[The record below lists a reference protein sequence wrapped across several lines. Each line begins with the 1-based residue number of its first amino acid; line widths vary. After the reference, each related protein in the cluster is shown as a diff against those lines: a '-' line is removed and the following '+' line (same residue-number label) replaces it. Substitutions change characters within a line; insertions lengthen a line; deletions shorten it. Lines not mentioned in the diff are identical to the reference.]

1 MRLFFDIFAIRTL
14 HASDQLH
21 KGWVRRL
28 YFLDKKNSIFTHQ
41 ICHSDVTLKD
51 KITADMSL
59 NTQILIAAILGIA
72 FGFLLSVF
80 PQSSFFTSS
89 LYGLGIISSIFIG
102 LLKMLLI
109 PLIFSS
115 IVVGVSNLQ
124 AGGQLGKVWKIT
136 VACCVTTTILA
147 LILGIGCA
155 HLFDVGKGVDIALF
169 QNDMNQYQTPDT
181 LTPTSFFTNFIQN
194 TLINPF
200 KAFAEGNVLAVVVF
214 ALFIGVALVHGGER
228 FKAVRQLAAQFFE
241 IMMLMIRWVMKLAPL
256 GIFALLAK
264 LIATEDLSVLSRL
277 AEFAVVVTGTTIF
290 HGAVVLPL
298 LLWIFGK
305 MDPVTFF
312 KGTRAALI
320 TAFATSSSSATM
332 PLSMKCAQENLKV
345 SPATAGFVIPLGT
358 QLNMD
363 GTALYEAAAAL
374 FVANLIGLDLSLG
387 QQLIVCLTAMIA
399 SLGAPGI
406 PSAGMVTMIMVLQSV
421 GLPAEAIAILL
432 PIDRLLDTV
441 RTVVNVQGDMMIS
454 VVVDRHTR
462 ETVTEPNS

>member
-1 MRLFFDIFAIRTL
+1 MLDSAQLAWHSAKQDDITIYAP
-14 HASDQLH
+14 
-21 KGWVRRL
+21 
-28 YFLDKKNSIFTHQ
+28 
-41 ICHSDVTLKD
+41 
-51 KITADMSL
+51 MSS
-59 NTQILIAAILGIA
+59 NTQILVAAILGVL
-72 FGFLLSVF
+72 FGFLLNLLPGSAF
-80 PQSSFFTSS
+80 YDGS
-89 LYGLGIISSIFIG
+89 LYGLSIASSIFIG

-124 AGGQLGKVWKIT
+124 ASGQLSRVWKIT
-136 VACCVTTTILA
+136 LLCCVTTTTLA
-147 LILGIGCA
+147 LILGLACA
-155 HLFDVGKGVDIALF
+155 HLFEVGKGVDVRLF
-169 QNDMNQYQTPDT
+169 QDAMSQHQTPDT
-181 LTPTSFFTNFIQN
+181 LTPSSFFTNFIQN

-214 ALFIGVALVHGGER
+214 ALFVGVALVKGGEQFR
-228 FKAVRQLAAQFFE
+228 TVRRLSHQFFD
-241 IMMLMIRWVMKLAPL
+241 IMMLMIGWVMKLAPL

-264 LIATEDLSVLSRL
+264 LIATEDVTVLSRL

-290 HGAVVLPL
+290 HGLVVLPL
-298 LLWIFGK
+298 LLWLFGK
-305 MDPVTFF
+305 MNPVTFF

-345 SPATAGFVIPLGT
+345 RPQTAGFVIPLGT

-374 FVANLIGLDLSLG
+374 FIANLMGLDLTLG
-387 QQLIVCLTAMIA
+387 QQLVVCATAMIA

-454 VVVDRHTR
+454 VVVDRYTR
-462 ETVTEPNS
+462 DDEITTQS

>member
-1 MRLFFDIFAIRTL
+1 M
-14 HASDQLH
+14 
-21 KGWVRRL
+21 
-28 YFLDKKNSIFTHQ
+28 N
-41 ICHSDVTLKD
+41 
-51 KITADMSL
+51 L
-59 NTQILIAAILGIA
+59 NTQILFAAILGVV
-72 FGFLLSVF
+72 FGFLLNAF
-80 PQSSFFTSS
+80 PETEFVEHS
-89 LYGLGIISSIFIG
+89 LYGLGILSSIFIG

-124 AGGQLGKVWKIT
+124 AGGQFGRVWKIT
-136 VACCVTTTILA
+136 VLCCLTTTTLA
-147 LILGIGCA
+147 LILGLACA
-155 HLFDVGKGVDIALF
+155 HLFEVGKGVDIAMF
-169 QNDMNQYQTPDT
+169 QTQMQNHQTPDT
-181 LTPTSFFTNFIQN
+181 LTPASFLTNFIQN

-200 KAFAEGNVLAVVVF
+200 KAFSDGNVLAVVIF
-214 ALFIGVALVHGGER
+214 ALLVGAALVKGGDK
-228 FKAVRQLAAQFFE
+228 FAQVRSISQQFFE
-241 IMMLMIRWVMKLAPL
+241 IMMLLVGWVMKLAPL

-264 LIATEDLSVLSRL
+264 LLATEDISVLSRL
-277 AEFAVVVTGTTIF
+277 AEFALVVTGTTIF
-290 HGAVVLPL
+290 HGLVVLPT
-298 LLWIFGK
+298 LLWIFGR
-305 MDPVTFF
+305 MDPITFF

-332 PLSMKCAQENLKV
+332 PLSMKCAQENLGV
-345 SPATAGFVIPLGT
+345 RPQIVGFVVPIGT

-374 FVANLIGLDLSLG
+374 FIANLMGLDLSIT
-387 QQLIVCLTAMIA
+387 QQIIVCLVAMIA

-454 VVVDRHTR
+454 VVVDRHASEST
-462 ETVTEPNS
+462 TDQG

>member
-1 MRLFFDIFAIRTL
+1 
-14 HASDQLH
+14 
-21 KGWVRRL
+21 
-28 YFLDKKNSIFTHQ
+28 
-41 ICHSDVTLKD
+41 
-51 KITADMSL
+51 MSL
-59 NTQILIAAILGIA
+59 NTQILVAAILGLGFGYLLNLCPDGAFFNASIYSIGIA
-72 FGFLLSVF
+72 
-80 PQSSFFTSS
+80 
-89 LYGLGIISSIFIG
+89 SSIFIG

-124 AGGQLGKVWKIT
+124 AGGQFGRVWKIT
-136 VACCVTTTILA
+136 VMCCVTTTTLA
-147 LILGIGCA
+147 LALGLAAA
-155 HLFDVGKGVDIALF
+155 HLFDVGKGVDIAMF
-169 QNDMNQYQTPDT
+169 QEAMSQHQSPDT
-181 LTPTSFFTNFIQN
+181 LTASSFITNFIQN

-200 KAFAEGNVLAVVVF
+200 KAFSDGNVLAVVLF
-214 ALFIGVALVHGGER
+214 ALFVGIALVKGGER
-228 FKAVRQLAAQFFE
+228 FHAVRSLSQQFFD
-241 IMMLMIRWVMKLAPL
+241 MMMMMIAWVMKLAPL

-264 LIATEDLSVLSRL
+264 LVATEDISVLSRL

-290 HGAVVLPL
+290 HGVVVLPL

-305 MDPVTFF
+305 MDPITFF
-312 KGTRAALI
+312 KGTKTALI

-332 PLSMKCAQENLKV
+332 PLSLKCAQENLGV
-345 SPATAGFVIPLGT
+345 RAQTAGFVIPIGT

-374 FVANLIGLDLSLG
+374 FIANLMGLDLTLG
-387 QQLIVCLTAMIA
+387 QQLIVCLTAIIA

-454 VVVDRHTR
+454 VVVDHHTKAP
-462 ETVTEPNS
+462 EIKV

>member
-1 MRLFFDIFAIRTL
+1 MMK
-14 HASDQLH
+14 Q
-21 KGWVRRL
+21 
-28 YFLDKKNSIFTHQ
+28 
-41 ICHSDVTLKD
+41 
-51 KITADMSL
+51 SL
-59 NTQILIAAILGIA
+59 NTQIFIAAVLGVI
-72 FGFLLSVF
+72 FGGVLTQISATAWFDY
-80 PQSSFFTSS
+80 S
-89 LYGLGIISSIFIG
+89 LYGLGLMSSIFIG

-109 PLIFSS
+109 PLIFTS

-124 AGGQLGKVWKIT
+124 AGGQLNRTWKIT
-136 VACCVTTTILA
+136 LACCVTTTTLA
-147 LILGIGCA
+147 LMLGLTCA
-155 HLFDVGKGVDIALF
+155 HLFEVGKGVDVVMFKDA
-169 QNDMNQYQTPDT
+169 MATYQTPDT
-181 LTPTSFFTNFIQN
+181 LTPSSFFTNFIQN

-214 ALFIGVALVHGGER
+214 ALFIGVALVAGGE
-228 FKAVRQLAAQFFE
+228 KLNVVRQFSQQCFD
-241 IMMLMIRWVMKLAPL
+241 IMMRMIGWVMVLAPF

-264 LIATEDLSVLSRL
+264 LVATEDISVLSRL
-277 AEFAVVVTGTTIF
+277 AEFAAVVTGTTIF
-290 HGAVVLPL
+290 HGVVVLPL

-305 MDPVTFF
+305 MNPITFF

-320 TAFATSSSSATM
+320 TAFATSSSAATM
-332 PLSMKCAQENLKV
+332 PLSMKCAQENLGV
-345 SPATAGFVIPLGT
+345 RPQTAGFVIPLGT

-374 FVANLIGLDLSLG
+374 FIANIMGLDLSLG
-387 QQLIVCLTAMIA
+387 QQLIVCATAMIA

-454 VVVDRHTR
+454 VVVDRYTQD
-462 ETVTEPNS
+462 EGGSLKQS

>member
-1 MRLFFDIFAIRTL
+1 
-14 HASDQLH
+14 
-21 KGWVRRL
+21 
-28 YFLDKKNSIFTHQ
+28 
-41 ICHSDVTLKD
+41 
-51 KITADMSL
+51 MSL
-59 NTQILIAAILGIA
+59 NTQILLAAILGAA
-72 FGFLLSVF
+72 FGFLLNQF
-80 PQSSFFTSS
+80 PQTQFFELS
-89 LYGLGIISSIFIG
+89 LYGLGIAGSVFIG

-124 AGGQLGKVWKIT
+124 AGGQLSRVWKIT
-136 VACCVTTTILA
+136 LACCVTTTTLA
-147 LILGIGCA
+147 LILGLACA
-155 HLFDVGKGVDIALF
+155 HIFQVGKGVDIMLF
-169 QNDMNQYQTPDT
+169 QDAMNQHQTPDT
-181 LTPTSFFTNFIQN
+181 LTPASFFTNFIQN

-214 ALFIGVALVHGGER
+214 ALFIGAALVKGGDKFR
-228 FKAVRQLAAQFFE
+228 SVRKLSQQFFD
-241 IMMLMIRWVMKLAPL
+241 IMMLMIGWVMKLAPL

-264 LIATEDLSVLSRL
+264 LISTEDISVLSRL
-277 AEFAVVVTGTTIF
+277 AEFAAVVTGTTIF

-298 LLWIFGK
+298 LLWIFGR
-305 MDPVTFF
+305 MNPVSFF
-312 KGTRAALI
+312 KGARAALI
-320 TAFATSSSSATM
+320 TAFATSSSSAAM
-332 PLSMKCAQENLKV
+332 PLSMKCAQENLGV
-345 SPATAGFVIPLGT
+345 RPQTAGFVIPLGT

-374 FVANLIGLDLSLG
+374 FIANLMGLDLTLG
-387 QQLIVCLTAMIA
+387 QQLVVCATAMIA

-462 ETVTEPNS
+462 DADAPASAS

>member
-1 MRLFFDIFAIRTL
+1 
-14 HASDQLH
+14 
-21 KGWVRRL
+21 
-28 YFLDKKNSIFTHQ
+28 
-41 ICHSDVTLKD
+41 
-51 KITADMSL
+51 MSL
-59 NTQILIAAILGIA
+59 NTQILIAAILGVA
-72 FGFLLSVF
+72 FGFLLNLF
-80 PQSSFFTSS
+80 PQTSFFNAS
-89 LYGLGIISSIFIG
+89 LYGLGIISSVFIG

-115 IVVGVSNLQ
+115 IVVGVANLQ
-124 AGGQLGKVWKIT
+124 AGGQLSRTWKIT
-136 VACCVTTTILA
+136 LACCVTTTTLA
-147 LILGIGCA
+147 LILGLACA
-155 HLFDVGKGVDIALF
+155 HIFEVGKGVDVVMF
-169 QNDMNQYQTPDT
+169 QDAMNQHQTPDT
-181 LTPTSFFTNFIQN
+181 LTPASFFTNFIQN

-214 ALFIGVALVHGGER
+214 ALFIGAALVKGGEKFR
-228 FKAVRQLAAQFFE
+228 SVRKLSQQFFD
-241 IMMLMIRWVMKLAPL
+241 IMMLMIGWVMKLAPL

-264 LIATEDLSVLSRL
+264 LISTEDISVLSRL
-277 AEFAVVVTGTTIF
+277 AEFAAVVTGTTIF
-290 HGAVVLPL
+290 HGAVVLPA

-305 MDPVTFF
+305 MNPITFF

-332 PLSMKCAQENLKV
+332 PLSMKCAQENLGV
-345 SPATAGFVIPLGT
+345 RPQTAGFVIPLGT

-374 FVANLIGLDLSLG
+374 FIANLMGLDLSLG
-387 QQLIVCLTAMIA
+387 QQLVVCATAMIA

-454 VVVDRHTR
+454 VVVDRHTKDL
-462 ETVTEPNS
+462 EQPALQH

>member
-1 MRLFFDIFAIRTL
+1 MLDSA
-14 HASDQLH
+14 QLA
-21 KGWVRRL
+21 W
-28 YFLDKKNSIFTHQ
+28 
-41 ICHSDVTLKD
+41 HSAKQDN
-51 KITADMSL
+51 ITIYAPMSL
-59 NTQILIAAILGIA
+59 NTQILVAAILGVL
-72 FGFLLSVF
+72 FGFLLNLLPGSAF
-80 PQSSFFTSS
+80 YDGS
-89 LYGLGIISSIFIG
+89 LYGLSIASSIFIG

-124 AGGQLGKVWKIT
+124 ASGQLSRVWKIT
-136 VACCVTTTILA
+136 LLCCVTTTTLA
-147 LILGIGCA
+147 LILGLACA
-155 HLFDVGKGVDIALF
+155 HLFEVGKGVDVRLF
-169 QNDMNQYQTPDT
+169 QDAMSQHQTPDT
-181 LTPTSFFTNFIQN
+181 LTPSSFFTNFIQN

-214 ALFIGVALVHGGER
+214 ALFVGVALVKGGEQFR
-228 FKAVRQLAAQFFE
+228 TVRRLSHQFFD
-241 IMMLMIRWVMKLAPL
+241 IMMLMIGWVMKLAPL

-264 LIATEDLSVLSRL
+264 LIATEDVTVLSRL

-290 HGAVVLPL
+290 HGLVVLPL
-298 LLWIFGK
+298 LLWLFGK
-305 MDPVTFF
+305 MNPVTFF

-345 SPATAGFVIPLGT
+345 RPQTAGFVIPLGT

-374 FVANLIGLDLSLG
+374 FIANLMGLDLTLG
-387 QQLIVCLTAMIA
+387 QQLVVCATAMIA

-454 VVVDRHTR
+454 VVVDRYTR
-462 ETVTEPNS
+462 DNEITTQS

>member
-1 MRLFFDIFAIRTL
+1 MLDSAQLAWHSAKQDDITIYAP
-14 HASDQLH
+14 
-21 KGWVRRL
+21 
-28 YFLDKKNSIFTHQ
+28 
-41 ICHSDVTLKD
+41 
-51 KITADMSL
+51 MSL
-59 NTQILIAAILGIA
+59 NTQILVAAILGVL
-72 FGFLLSVF
+72 FGFLLNLLPGSAF
-80 PQSSFFTSS
+80 YDGN
-89 LYGLGIISSIFIG
+89 LYGLSIASSIFIG

-124 AGGQLGKVWKIT
+124 ASGQLSRVWKIT
-136 VACCVTTTILA
+136 LLCCVTTTTLA
-147 LILGIGCA
+147 LILGLACA
-155 HLFDVGKGVDIALF
+155 HLFEVGKGVDVRLF
-169 QNDMNQYQTPDT
+169 QDAMSQHQTPDT
-181 LTPTSFFTNFIQN
+181 LTPSSFFTNFIQN

-214 ALFIGVALVHGGER
+214 ALFVGVALVKGGEQFR
-228 FKAVRQLAAQFFE
+228 TVRRLSHQFFD
-241 IMMLMIRWVMKLAPL
+241 IMMLMIGWVMKLAPL

-264 LIATEDLSVLSRL
+264 LIATEDVTVLSRL

-290 HGAVVLPL
+290 HGLVVLPL
-298 LLWIFGK
+298 LLWLFGK
-305 MDPVTFF
+305 MNPVTFF

-345 SPATAGFVIPLGT
+345 RPQTAGFVIPLGT

-374 FVANLIGLDLSLG
+374 FIANLMGLDLTLG
-387 QQLIVCLTAMIA
+387 QQLVVCATAMIA

-454 VVVDRHTR
+454 VVVDRYTR
-462 ETVTEPNS
+462 DDEITTQS

>member
-1 MRLFFDIFAIRTL
+1 MNL
-14 HASDQLH
+14 
-21 KGWVRRL
+21 
-28 YFLDKKNSIFTHQ
+28 NS
-41 ICHSDVTLKD
+41 
-51 KITADMSL
+51 
-59 NTQILIAAILGIA
+59 QILIAAIVGVI
-72 FGFLLSVF
+72 FGFILNLF
-80 PQSSFFTSS
+80 PNTQFFDASI
-89 LYGLGIISSIFIG
+89 YGLSIVSSVFIG

-124 AGGQLGKVWKIT
+124 ATGQLSRTWKIT
-136 VACCVTTTILA
+136 LMCCVTTTTLA
-147 LILGIGCA
+147 LILGLACA
-155 HLFDVGKGVDIALF
+155 HLFNVGKGVDIVMF
-169 QNDMNQYQTPDT
+169 QDAMNSHQTPDT

-200 KAFAEGNVLAVVVF
+200 KAFAQGNVLAVVVF
-214 ALFIGVALVHGGER
+214 ALFVGVALVKGGENFR
-228 FKAVRQLAAQFFE
+228 TVRKLSHQFFD
-241 IMMLMIRWVMKLAPL
+241 IMMLMIGWVMKLAPF
-256 GIFALLAK
+256 GILSLLAK
-264 LIATEDLSVLSRL
+264 LIATEDITVLSRL
-277 AEFAVVVTGTTIF
+277 AEFAAVVTGTTIF
-290 HGAVVLPL
+290 HGVVVLPL

-305 MDPVTFF
+305 MNPLTFF

-332 PLSMKCAQENLKV
+332 PLSMKCAQENLGV
-345 SPATAGFVIPLGT
+345 RPQTAGFVIPLGT

-374 FVANLIGLDLSLG
+374 FIANLMGLDLTIG
-387 QQLIVCLTAMIA
+387 QQLIVCATAMIA

-454 VVVDRHTR
+454 VVVDRHTK
-462 ETVTEPNS
+462 EENTA

>member
-1 MRLFFDIFAIRTL
+1 
-14 HASDQLH
+14 
-21 KGWVRRL
+21 
-28 YFLDKKNSIFTHQ
+28 
-41 ICHSDVTLKD
+41 
-51 KITADMSL
+51 MSL
-59 NTQILIAAILGIA
+59 NSQILIAAIVGVI
-72 FGFLLSVF
+72 FGFILNLF
-80 PQSSFFTSS
+80 PNTQFFDASI
-89 LYGLGIISSIFIG
+89 YGLSIVSSVFIG

-124 AGGQLGKVWKIT
+124 ATGQLSRTWKIT
-136 VACCVTTTILA
+136 LMCCVTTTTLV
-147 LILGIGCA
+147 LILGLACA
-155 HLFDVGKGVDIALF
+155 HLFNVGKGVDIVMF
-169 QNDMNQYQTPDT
+169 QDAMNSHQTPDT

-214 ALFIGVALVHGGER
+214 ALFVGVALVKGGENFR
-228 FKAVRQLAAQFFE
+228 TVRKLSHQFFD
-241 IMMLMIRWVMKLAPL
+241 IMMLMIGWVMKLAPF
-256 GIFALLAK
+256 GILSLLAK
-264 LIATEDLSVLSRL
+264 LIATEDITVLSRL
-277 AEFAVVVTGTTIF
+277 AEFAAVVTGTTIF
-290 HGAVVLPL
+290 HGVVVLPL

-305 MDPVTFF
+305 MNPLTFF

-332 PLSMKCAQENLKV
+332 PLSMKCAQENLGV
-345 SPATAGFVIPLGT
+345 RPQTAGFVIPLGT

-374 FVANLIGLDLSLG
+374 FIANLMGLDLTIG
-387 QQLIVCLTAMIA
+387 QQLIVCATAMIA

-454 VVVDRHTR
+454 VVVDRHTK
-462 ETVTEPNS
+462 EENTA

>member
-1 MRLFFDIFAIRTL
+1 MLDSAQLAWHSAKQDDITIYAP
-14 HASDQLH
+14 
-21 KGWVRRL
+21 
-28 YFLDKKNSIFTHQ
+28 
-41 ICHSDVTLKD
+41 
-51 KITADMSL
+51 MSL
-59 NTQILIAAILGIA
+59 NTQILVAAILGVL
-72 FGFLLSVF
+72 FGFLLNLLPGSAF
-80 PQSSFFTSS
+80 YDGS
-89 LYGLGIISSIFIG
+89 LYGLSIASSIFIG

-124 AGGQLGKVWKIT
+124 ASGQLSRVWKIT
-136 VACCVTTTILA
+136 LLCCVTTTTLA
-147 LILGIGCA
+147 LILGLACA
-155 HLFDVGKGVDIALF
+155 HLFEVGKGVDVRLF
-169 QNDMNQYQTPDT
+169 QDAMSQHQTPDT
-181 LTPTSFFTNFIQN
+181 LTPSSFFTNFIQN

-214 ALFIGVALVHGGER
+214 ALFVGVALVKGGEQFR
-228 FKAVRQLAAQFFE
+228 TVRRLSHQFFD
-241 IMMLMIRWVMKLAPL
+241 IMMLMIGWVMKLAPL

-264 LIATEDLSVLSRL
+264 LIATEDVTVLSRL
-277 AEFAVVVTGTTIF
+277 TEFAVVVTGTTIF
-290 HGAVVLPL
+290 HGLVVLPL
-298 LLWIFGK
+298 LLWLFGK
-305 MDPVTFF
+305 MNPVTFF

-345 SPATAGFVIPLGT
+345 RPQTAGFVIPLGT

-374 FVANLIGLDLSLG
+374 FIANLMGLDLTLG
-387 QQLIVCLTAMIA
+387 QQLVVCATAMIA

-454 VVVDRHTR
+454 VVVDRYTR
-462 ETVTEPNS
+462 DDEIATQS

>member
-1 MRLFFDIFAIRTL
+1 
-14 HASDQLH
+14 
-21 KGWVRRL
+21 
-28 YFLDKKNSIFTHQ
+28 
-41 ICHSDVTLKD
+41 
-51 KITADMSL
+51 MSL
-59 NTQILIAAILGIA
+59 NTQILMAAIFGVA
-72 FGFLLSVF
+72 FGFLMNLF
-80 PQSSFFTSS
+80 PQTQFFDVS
-89 LYGLGIISSIFIG
+89 LYGLGILSSVFIG

-124 AGGQLGKVWKIT
+124 AGGQLSRVWKIT
-136 VACCVTTTILA
+136 LACCVTTTTLA
-147 LILGIGCA
+147 LILGLACA
-155 HLFDVGKGVDIALF
+155 HIFQVGKGIDVVMF
-169 QNDMNQYQTPDT
+169 QDAMSTHQTPDT
-181 LTPTSFFTNFIQN
+181 LTPASFFTNFIQN

-214 ALFIGVALVHGGER
+214 ALLIGVALVKGGDKFR
-228 FKAVRQLAAQFFE
+228 SVRKLSQQFFD
-241 IMMLMIRWVMKLAPL
+241 IMMLMIGWVMKLAPL

-277 AEFAVVVTGTTIF
+277 AEFAAVVTGTTIF

-298 LLWIFGK
+298 LLWVFGK
-305 MDPVTFF
+305 MSPITFF

-332 PLSMKCAQENLKV
+332 PLSMKCAQENLGV
-345 SPATAGFVIPLGT
+345 RPQTAGFVIPLGT

-363 GTALYEAAAAL
+363 GTALYESAAAL
-374 FVANLIGLDLSLG
+374 FIANLMGLDLSLG
-387 QQLIVCLTAMIA
+387 QQLVVCATAMIA

-462 ETVTEPNS
+462 DDELPETAR

>member
-1 MRLFFDIFAIRTL
+1 M
-14 HASDQLH
+14 
-21 KGWVRRL
+21 
-28 YFLDKKNSIFTHQ
+28 N
-41 ICHSDVTLKD
+41 
-51 KITADMSL
+51 L
-59 NTQILIAAILGIA
+59 NTQILIAAI
-72 FGFLLSVF
+72 FGVLFGLLLTAQPDTVF
-80 PQSSFFTSS
+80 AANS
-89 LYGLGIISSIFIG
+89 LYGLGILSSIFIG

-124 AGGQLGKVWKIT
+124 AGGQFGRVWKVT
-136 VACCVTTTILA
+136 ALSCLTTTTLA
-147 LILGIGCA
+147 LILGISCA
-155 HLFDVGKGVDIALF
+155 HIFEVGKGIDIMVF
-169 QNDMNQYQTPDT
+169 QAAMQSHETPAT
-181 LTPTSFFTNFIQN
+181 LTPSSFLTNFIQN

-200 KAFAEGNVLAVVVF
+200 KAFSDGNVLAVVVF
-214 ALFIGVALVHGGER
+214 ALFLGVALVRGGER
-228 FKAVRQLAAQFFE
+228 FNSVRQISQQFFE
-241 IMMLMIRWVMKLAPL
+241 IMMMLVGWVMKLAPI

-277 AEFAVVVTGTTIF
+277 FEFAVVVTGTTIF
-290 HGAVVLPL
+290 HGLVVLPV
-298 LLWIFGK
+298 LLWVFGK
-305 MDPVTFF
+305 MNPITFF
-312 KGTRAALI
+312 RGARAALV

-332 PLSMKCAQENLKV
+332 PLSLKCAQENLGV
-345 SPATAGFVIPLGT
+345 RPQTAGFVIPLGT

-374 FVANLIGLDLSLG
+374 FIANLMGLDLSLT
-387 QQLIVCLTAMIA
+387 QQIIVCLTAIIA

-454 VVVDRHTR
+454 VVVDRYAKQV
-462 ETVTEPNS
+462 ETEPS

>member
-1 MRLFFDIFAIRTL
+1 M
-14 HASDQLH
+14 
-21 KGWVRRL
+21 
-28 YFLDKKNSIFTHQ
+28 N
-41 ICHSDVTLKD
+41 
-51 KITADMSL
+51 L
-59 NTQILIAAILGIA
+59 NTQILIAAVLGLA
-72 FGFLLSVF
+72 FGLLLTAYPETIFVAN
-80 PQSSFFTSS
+80 S
-89 LYGLGIISSIFIG
+89 LYGLGILSSIFIG

-124 AGGQLGKVWKIT
+124 AGGQFGRVWKIT
-136 VACCVTTTILA
+136 ALSCVTTTTLA
-147 LILGIGCA
+147 LILGLTCA
-155 HLFDVGKGVDIALF
+155 HIFEVGKGVDISIF
-169 QNDMNQYQTPDT
+169 QADMQSHQSPDT
-181 LTPTSFFTNFIQN
+181 LTPSSFLTNFIQN

-200 KAFAEGNVLAVVVF
+200 KAFSEGNVLAVVVF
-214 ALFIGVALVHGGER
+214 ALFLGVALVKGGER
-228 FKAVRQLAAQFFE
+228 FNVVRQISQQFFE
-241 IMMLMIRWVMKLAPL
+241 IMMMLVGWVMKLAPI

-290 HGAVVLPL
+290 HGVVVLPA
-298 LLWIFGK
+298 LLWIFGR
-305 MDPVTFF
+305 MNPMTFF
-312 KGTRAALI
+312 RGARTALV

-332 PLSMKCAQENLKV
+332 PLSMKCAQENLGV
-345 SPATAGFVIPLGT
+345 RPQTAGFVIPLGT

-374 FVANLIGLDLSLG
+374 FIANLMGLELSLT
-387 QQLIVCLTAMIA
+387 QQIIVCLTAMIA

-454 VVVDRHTR
+454 VVVDRYAKKA
-462 ETVTEPNS
+462 ETELS

>member
-1 MRLFFDIFAIRTL
+1 
-14 HASDQLH
+14 
-21 KGWVRRL
+21 
-28 YFLDKKNSIFTHQ
+28 
-41 ICHSDVTLKD
+41 
-51 KITADMSL
+51 MSL

-72 FGFLLSVF
+72 FGFLLNQF
-80 PQSSFFTSS
+80 PNTQFFDTSIYS
-89 LYGLGIISSIFIG
+89 LGIASSIFIG

-124 AGGQLGKVWKIT
+124 AGGQLSRTWKIT
-136 VACCVTTTILA
+136 LACCVTTTTLA

-155 HLFDVGKGVDIALF
+155 HLFEVGKGVDIALF
-169 QNDMNQYQTPDT
+169 QDAMSQHQSPDT
-181 LTPTSFFTNFIQN
+181 LTPSSFFTNFIQN

-200 KAFAEGNVLAVVVF
+200 KAFSDGNVLAVVVF
-214 ALFIGVALVHGGER
+214 ALLLGVALVTGGER
-228 FKAVRQLAAQFFE
+228 FMSIRKLSTQFFE
-241 IMMLMIRWVMKLAPL
+241 VMMMMVGWVMKLAPI

-264 LIATEDLSVLSRL
+264 LVSTEDISILSRL
-277 AEFAVVVTGTTIF
+277 AEFAAVVTGTTIF
-290 HGAVVLPL
+290 HGVVVLPL

-305 MDPVTFF
+305 MNPVTFF
-312 KGTRAALI
+312 KGARAALI

-332 PLSMKCAQENLKV
+332 PLSMKCAQENLGV
-345 SPATAGFVIPLGT
+345 RSQTAGFVIPLGT

-374 FVANLIGLDLSLG
+374 FIANLMGLDLSLG
-387 QQLIVCLTAMIA
+387 QQVIVCLTAMIA

-462 ETVTEPNS
+462 DQSSTV

>member
-1 MRLFFDIFAIRTL
+1 
-14 HASDQLH
+14 
-21 KGWVRRL
+21 
-28 YFLDKKNSIFTHQ
+28 
-41 ICHSDVTLKD
+41 
-51 KITADMSL
+51 MSL
-59 NTQILIAAILGIA
+59 NTQILLAAILGAA
-72 FGFLLSVF
+72 FGFLLNQF
-80 PQSSFFTSS
+80 PQTQFFEFS
-89 LYGLGIISSIFIG
+89 LYGLGIAGSVFIG

-124 AGGQLGKVWKIT
+124 AGGQLSRVWKIT
-136 VACCVTTTILA
+136 LACCVTTTTLA
-147 LILGIGCA
+147 LILGLACA
-155 HLFDVGKGVDIALF
+155 HIFQVGKGVDIMMF
-169 QNDMNQYQTPDT
+169 QDAMNQHQTPDT
-181 LTPTSFFTNFIQN
+181 LTPASFFSNFIQN

-214 ALFIGVALVHGGER
+214 ALFIGAALVKGGDKFR
-228 FKAVRQLAAQFFE
+228 SVRKLSQQFFD
-241 IMMLMIRWVMKLAPL
+241 IMMLMIGWVMKLAPL

-264 LIATEDLSVLSRL
+264 LISTEDISVLSRL
-277 AEFAVVVTGTTIF
+277 AEFAAVVTGTTIF

-305 MDPVTFF
+305 MNPVAFF
-312 KGTRAALI
+312 KGARAALI
-320 TAFATSSSSATM
+320 TAFATSSSSAAM
-332 PLSMKCAQENLKV
+332 PLSMKCAQENLGV
-345 SPATAGFVIPLGT
+345 RPQTAGFVIPLGT

-374 FVANLIGLDLSLG
+374 FIANLMGLDLTLG
-387 QQLIVCLTAMIA
+387 QQLVVCATAMIA

-454 VVVDRHTR
+454 VVVDRHTQDAGA
-462 ETVTEPNS
+462 PASSS

>member
-1 MRLFFDIFAIRTL
+1 MNL
-14 HASDQLH
+14 
-21 KGWVRRL
+21 
-28 YFLDKKNSIFTHQ
+28 NS
-41 ICHSDVTLKD
+41 
-51 KITADMSL
+51 
-59 NTQILIAAILGIA
+59 QILIAAIVGVI
-72 FGFLLSVF
+72 FGFVLNLF
-80 PQSSFFTSS
+80 PNTQFFDASI
-89 LYGLGIISSIFIG
+89 YGLSIVSSIFIG

-124 AGGQLGKVWKIT
+124 ATGQLSRTWKIT
-136 VACCVTTTILA
+136 LMCCVTTTTLA
-147 LILGIGCA
+147 LILGLACA
-155 HLFDVGKGVDIALF
+155 HLFNVGKGVDIVMF
-169 QNDMNQYQTPDT
+169 QDAMSTHNMPDT
-181 LTPTSFFTNFIQN
+181 LTPSSFFTNFIQN

-214 ALFIGVALVHGGER
+214 ALFVGVALVKGGEKFR
-228 FKAVRQLAAQFFE
+228 TVRNLSQQFFD
-241 IMMLMIRWVMKLAPL
+241 IMMLMIGWVMKLAPF
-256 GIFALLAK
+256 GILALLAK
-264 LIATEDLSVLSRL
+264 LIATEDVSVLSRL
-277 AEFAVVVTGTTIF
+277 AEFAAVVTGTTIF
-290 HGAVVLPL
+290 HGVVVLPL

-305 MDPVTFF
+305 MNPITFF

-332 PLSMKCAQENLKV
+332 PLSMKCAQENLGV
-345 SPATAGFVIPLGT
+345 RPQTVGFVIPIGT

-374 FVANLIGLDLSLG
+374 FIANLMGLDLTIG
-387 QQLIVCLTAMIA
+387 QQLIVCATAMIA

-454 VVVDRHTR
+454 VVVDRYTK
-462 ETVTEPNS
+462 EENTA

>member
-1 MRLFFDIFAIRTL
+1 
-14 HASDQLH
+14 
-21 KGWVRRL
+21 
-28 YFLDKKNSIFTHQ
+28 
-41 ICHSDVTLKD
+41 
-51 KITADMSL
+51 
-59 NTQILIAAILGIA
+59 
-72 FGFLLSVF
+72 
-80 PQSSFFTSS
+80 
-89 LYGLGIISSIFIG
+89 
-102 LLKMLLI
+102 MLLV

-124 AGGQLGKVWKIT
+124 AGGQLSRTWKIT
-136 VACCVTTTILA
+136 LMCCVTTTTLA
-147 LILGIGCA
+147 LILGLACA
-155 HLFDVGKGVDIALF
+155 HLFDVGKGVDVLMF
-169 QNDMNQYQTPDT
+169 QDAMAQHQTPDT
-181 LTPTSFFTNFIQN
+181 LTPSSFFTNFIQN

-200 KAFAEGNVLAVVVF
+200 KAFSDGNVLAVVVF
-214 ALFIGVALVHGGER
+214 ALFVGVALVAGGDKFR
-228 FKAVRQLAAQFFE
+228 TVRKLSHQFFE
-241 IMMLMIRWVMKLAPL
+241 IMMLMIGWVMKLAPL

-264 LIATEDLSVLSRL
+264 LIATEDVSVLSRL
-277 AEFAVVVTGTTIF
+277 AEFAAVVTGTTIF
-290 HGAVVLPL
+290 HGIVVLPL

-332 PLSMKCAQENLKV
+332 PLSMKCAQENLGV
-345 SPATAGFVIPLGT
+345 RPHTAGFVIPLGT

-374 FVANLIGLDLSLG
+374 FIANLMGLDLSLG
-387 QQLIVCLTAMIA
+387 QQLVVCATAMIA

-462 ETVTEPNS
+462 EPDLQATDS

>member
-1 MRLFFDIFAIRTL
+1 M
-14 HASDQLH
+14 
-21 KGWVRRL
+21 
-28 YFLDKKNSIFTHQ
+28 N
-41 ICHSDVTLKD
+41 
-51 KITADMSL
+51 L
-59 NTQILIAAILGIA
+59 NTQILIAAILGVA
-72 FGFLLSVF
+72 FGFLLIAY
-80 PQSSFFTSS
+80 PQTLFFDYS
-89 LYGLGIISSIFIG
+89 LYGLGILSSIFIG

-124 AGGQLGKVWKIT
+124 AGGQFGRVWKIT
-136 VACCVTTTILA
+136 VLCCFTTTTLA

-155 HLFDVGKGVDIALF
+155 HLFEVGKGIDISLF
-169 QNDMNQYQTPDT
+169 QAEIQNHQTPDT
-181 LTPTSFFTNFIQN
+181 LTPSSFFTNFIQN

-200 KAFAEGNVLAVVVF
+200 KAFSEGNVLAVVLF
-214 ALFIGVALVHGGER
+214 ALFIGAALVKGGES
-228 FKAVRQLAAQFFE
+228 FAQVRKLSQQFFN
-241 IMMLMIRWVMKLAPL
+241 IMMLLVSWVMRLAPI

-264 LIATEDLSVLSRL
+264 LIAIEDLSVLSRL

-290 HGAVVLPL
+290 HGAVVLPA

-305 MDPVTFF
+305 MNPMTFF
-312 KGTRAALI
+312 RGTRTALV

-332 PLSMKCAQENLKV
+332 PLSMQCAQENLGV
-345 SPATAGFVIPLGT
+345 RPQTAGFVIPLGT

-374 FVANLIGLDLSLG
+374 FIANLMGLDLSLT
-387 QQLIVCLTAMIA
+387 QQIIVCLTAMIA

-432 PIDRLLDTV
+432 PIDRVLDTV

-454 VVVDRHTR
+454 VVVDRYAKQA
-462 ETVTEPNS
+462 EAESS

>member
-1 MRLFFDIFAIRTL
+1 MLDSAQLAWHSAKQDDITIYAP
-14 HASDQLH
+14 
-21 KGWVRRL
+21 
-28 YFLDKKNSIFTHQ
+28 
-41 ICHSDVTLKD
+41 
-51 KITADMSL
+51 MSL
-59 NTQILIAAILGIA
+59 NTQILVAAILGVL
-72 FGFLLSVF
+72 FGFLLNLLPGSAF
-80 PQSSFFTSS
+80 YDGS
-89 LYGLGIISSIFIG
+89 LYGLSIASSIFIG

-124 AGGQLGKVWKIT
+124 ASGQLSRVWKIT
-136 VACCVTTTILA
+136 LLCCVTTTTLA
-147 LILGIGCA
+147 LILGLACA
-155 HLFDVGKGVDIALF
+155 HLFDVGKGVDVRLF
-169 QNDMNQYQTPDT
+169 QDAMSQHQTPDT
-181 LTPTSFFTNFIQN
+181 LTPSSFFTNFIQN

-214 ALFIGVALVHGGER
+214 ALFVGVALVKGGEQFR
-228 FKAVRQLAAQFFE
+228 TVRRLSHQFFD
-241 IMMLMIRWVMKLAPL
+241 IMMLMIGWVMKLAPL

-264 LIATEDLSVLSRL
+264 LIATEDVTVLSRL

-290 HGAVVLPL
+290 HGLVVLPL
-298 LLWIFGK
+298 LLWLFGK
-305 MDPVTFF
+305 MNPVTFF

-345 SPATAGFVIPLGT
+345 RPQTAGFVIPLGT

-374 FVANLIGLDLSLG
+374 FIANLMGLDLTLG
-387 QQLIVCLTAMIA
+387 QQLVVCATAMIA

-454 VVVDRHTR
+454 VVVDRYTR
-462 ETVTEPNS
+462 DDEIAIQS

>member
-1 MRLFFDIFAIRTL
+1 MTM
-14 HASDQLH
+14 
-21 KGWVRRL
+21 
-28 YFLDKKNSIFTHQ
+28 N
-41 ICHSDVTLKD
+41 
-51 KITADMSL
+51 L
-59 NTQILIAAILGIA
+59 NTQILIAAILGVA
-72 FGFLLSVF
+72 FGFLLNQF
-80 PQSSFFTSS
+80 PQTAFFDHSI
-89 LYGLGIISSIFIG
+89 YGLSILSSIFIG
-102 LLKMLLI
+102 LLKMLLV

-124 AGGQLGKVWKIT
+124 SGGQLSRTWKIT
-136 VACCVTTTILA
+136 LLCCVTTTTLA
-147 LILGIGCA
+147 LILGIGAA
-155 HLFDVGKGVDIALF
+155 HLFGVGQGVDIAMF
-169 QNDMNQYQTPDT
+169 QDAMNEHQTPDT
-181 LTPTSFFTNFIQN
+181 LTPSAFFTNFIQN

-200 KAFAEGNVLAVVVF
+200 KAFSDGNVLAVVVF
-214 ALFIGVALVHGGER
+214 ALMLGVALVKGGER
-228 FKAVRQLAAQFFE
+228 FNSIKKLSTQFFE
-241 IMMLMIRWVMKLAPL
+241 VMMMLVGWVMKLAPI

-264 LIATEDLSVLSRL
+264 LVSTEDISILSRL
-277 AEFAVVVTGTTIF
+277 AEFAAVVTGTTIF

-305 MDPVTFF
+305 MSPITFF
-312 KGTRAALI
+312 KGTRTALI

-332 PLSMKCAQENLKV
+332 PLSMKCAQENLGV
-345 SPATAGFVIPLGT
+345 RPQVAGFVIPLGT

-374 FVANLIGLDLSLG
+374 FIANLMGLDLSIG

-462 ETVTEPNS
+462 NVINN

>member
-1 MRLFFDIFAIRTL
+1 M
-14 HASDQLH
+14 
-21 KGWVRRL
+21 
-28 YFLDKKNSIFTHQ
+28 N
-41 ICHSDVTLKD
+41 
-51 KITADMSL
+51 L
-59 NTQILIAAILGIA
+59 NTQILIAAIFGVLFGLLLTAQPDTIFAANSLYSLGI
-72 FGFLLSVF
+72 LS
-80 PQSSFFTSS
+80 
-89 LYGLGIISSIFIG
+89 GIFIG

-124 AGGQLGKVWKIT
+124 SGGQFGRVWKVT
-136 VACCVTTTILA
+136 ALSCLTTTTLA
-147 LILGIGCA
+147 LILGISCA
-155 HLFDVGKGVDIALF
+155 HIFEVGKGIDITVF
-169 QNDMNQYQTPDT
+169 QAAMQSHETPAT
-181 LTPTSFFTNFIQN
+181 LTPSSFLTNFIQN

-200 KAFAEGNVLAVVVF
+200 KAFSDGNVLAVVVF
-214 ALFIGVALVHGGER
+214 ALFLGVALVKGGER
-228 FKAVRQLAAQFFE
+228 FNSVRQISQQFFE
-241 IMMLMIRWVMKLAPL
+241 IMMMLVGWVMKLAPI

-277 AEFAVVVTGTTIF
+277 FEFAVVVTGTTIF
-290 HGAVVLPL
+290 HGLVVLPL

-305 MDPVTFF
+305 MNPITFF
-312 KGTRAALI
+312 RGARAALV

-332 PLSMKCAQENLKV
+332 PLSLKCAQENLGV
-345 SPATAGFVIPLGT
+345 RPQTAGFVIPLGT

-374 FVANLIGLDLSLG
+374 FIANLMGLDLSLT
-387 QQLIVCLTAMIA
+387 QQIIVCLTAIIA

-454 VVVDRHTR
+454 VVVDRYAKQI
-462 ETVTEPNS
+462 ETEPS

>member
-1 MRLFFDIFAIRTL
+1 MLDSA
-14 HASDQLH
+14 QLA
-21 KGWVRRL
+21 W
-28 YFLDKKNSIFTHQ
+28 
-41 ICHSDVTLKD
+41 HSAKQDN
-51 KITADMSL
+51 ITIYAPMSL
-59 NTQILIAAILGIA
+59 NTQILVAAILGVL
-72 FGFLLSVF
+72 FGFLLNLLPGSAF
-80 PQSSFFTSS
+80 YDGS
-89 LYGLGIISSIFIG
+89 LYGLSIASSIFIG

-124 AGGQLGKVWKIT
+124 ASGQLSRVWKIT
-136 VACCVTTTILA
+136 LLCCVTTTTLA
-147 LILGIGCA
+147 LILGLACA
-155 HLFDVGKGVDIALF
+155 HLFEVGKGVDVRLF
-169 QNDMNQYQTPDT
+169 QDAMSQHQTPDT
-181 LTPTSFFTNFIQN
+181 LTPSSFFTNFIQN

-214 ALFIGVALVHGGER
+214 ALFVGVALVKGGEQFR
-228 FKAVRQLAAQFFE
+228 TVRRLSHQFFD
-241 IMMLMIRWVMKLAPL
+241 IMMLMIGWVMKLAPL

-264 LIATEDLSVLSRL
+264 LIATEDVTVLSRL

-290 HGAVVLPL
+290 HGLVVLPL
-298 LLWIFGK
+298 LLWLFGK
-305 MDPVTFF
+305 MNPVTFF

-345 SPATAGFVIPLGT
+345 RPQTAGFVIPLGT

-374 FVANLIGLDLSLG
+374 FIANLMGLDLTLG
-387 QQLIVCLTAMIA
+387 QQLVVCATAMIA

-454 VVVDRHTR
+454 VVVDRYTR
-462 ETVTEPNS
+462 DNEIATQS